1 MKWILG
7 AILAAVIAWYFA
19 NETLQYL
26 GLAIVQNDEWK
37 IMATGWHILAKMW
50 PVIVIILLGAGIVIA
65 LVLLFFSASE
75 QKQKDEFEKRLSEAK
90 SNDMELLNKLHR
102 DLALEKQTLSNALKQ
117 TKRAKAENE
126 KLISKINH
134 QHSTIQRLHKKI
146 DTLKSSF

>member
-26 GLAIVQNDEWK
+26 GLAIVQNDKWK
-37 IMATGWHILAKMW
+37 IMATGWHILAKLW
-50 PVIVIILLGAGIVIA
+50 PVVVIILLGAGIVTG
-65 LVLLFFSASE
+65 LVLLFFSSKE
-75 QKQKDEFEKRLSEAK
+75 KKQKDEYEKKLKENTEKIFADMCKAEAK
-90 SNDMELLNKLHR
+90 TTHLY
-102 DLALEKQTLSNALKQ
+102 Q
-117 TKRAKAENE
+117 ENE
-126 KLISKINH
+126 QLKKSFNAKEKGYLSKIDH